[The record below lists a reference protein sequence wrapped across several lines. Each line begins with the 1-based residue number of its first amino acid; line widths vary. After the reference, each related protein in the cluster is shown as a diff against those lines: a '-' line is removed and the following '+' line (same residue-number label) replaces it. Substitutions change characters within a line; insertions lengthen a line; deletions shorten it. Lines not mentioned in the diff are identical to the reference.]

1 MISAVMTQTNIR
13 EGVKST
19 AFLQYIHTGS
29 IYSIKYWYIPSG
41 SANRVQVHKHICI
54 EIIFMRVK
62 YRQELGKVLHSGT
75 NSYQDVIPLLAWG
88 YVANMTVL
96 LLG

>member
-1 MISAVMTQTNIR
+1 MISAVMTQTNNR

-29 IYSIKYWYIPSG
+29 IYSIKHWYIPSG
-41 SANRVQVHKHICI
+41 SENRVQVLQYVCI
-54 EIIFMRVK
+54 LTIFMRVK
-62 YRQELGKVLHSGT
+62 YVQELGEVLLSGT

-88 YVANMTVL
+88 FLGNTTIL
-96 LLG
+96 LPG